1 MAHGTILSNFTCL
14 PVLVSFFSGM
24 GREESVSWISSGHEH
39 LLLSLPVSCRLHDED
54 AVLFA
59 VLLCP
64 RLCFSFQSTLF
75 LGSSVAVEENKR
87 QAQVSM
93 VKLDNKL

>member
-1 MAHGTILSNFTCL
+1 
-14 PVLVSFFSGM
+14 M

-39 LLLSLPVSCRLHDED
+39 LLLFRRLHDED
-54 AVLFA
+54 AVVFA
-59 VLLCP
+59 VFYRNKTVP

-87 QAQVSM
+87 QAQVNM
-93 VKLDNKL
+93 IKLDNTVPCFRASQLLSDFEIKIRLVL